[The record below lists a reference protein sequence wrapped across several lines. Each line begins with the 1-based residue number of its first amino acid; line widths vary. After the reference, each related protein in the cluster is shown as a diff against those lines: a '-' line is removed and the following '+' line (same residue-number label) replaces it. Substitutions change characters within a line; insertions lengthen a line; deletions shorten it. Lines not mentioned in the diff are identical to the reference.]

1 MEIVKGKK
9 NRGRIS
15 VLYGPHGVGK
25 TTFACCSDKAI
36 VLDVEDGCADLDVD
50 RTPVLKTYDELIE
63 ALKWIYA
70 EGGKSYKTVVLD
82 SIDHAELLLHR
93 KICQDANVESLAD
106 IEWGKGKSRAMKKF
120 SDLLHMLGLIRDTH
134 NVDIMVIAHDN
145 IERVEDPE
153 TASYDRHVPKTIIR
167 DASSLLCEWA
177 DEVLYAHHNV
187 RIKTEKG
194 AFGKE
199 TNKALAR
206 SERMLRTTYKPSVIA
221 KNRLEMEEVIP
232 FDFAEYSKYRVAVNS

>member
-1 MEIVKGKK
+1 MEIVSGKK
-9 NRGRIS
+9 ERGRTS

-25 TTFACCSDKAI
+25 TTFACKFPNPI

-50 RTPVLKTYDELIE
+50 RTPVLKTYDELID
-63 ALKWIYA
+63 ALKWVYA
-70 EGGKSYKTVVLD
+70 EGGAKYKTVVLD

-93 KICQDANVESLAD
+93 KICADANVEALAD
-106 IEWGKGKSRAMKKF
+106 IEWGKGKSRALKKF
-120 SDLLHMLGLIRDTH
+120 GDLLHMLGLIRDAH
-134 NVDIMVIAHDN
+134 NVEVVVIAHDQ

-153 TASYDRHVPKTIIR
+153 VASYDRHVPKTIIR
-167 DASSLLCEWA
+167 DASALLCEWA

-187 RIKTEKG
+187 RVKTEKG

-199 TNKALAR
+199 TTRALGR

-221 KNRLEMEEVIP
+221 KNRLGMEEVVEFN
-232 FDFAEYSKYRVAVNS
+232 FDTYAAFRSF